1 MTKVI
6 SMVIQSTDSS
16 AKKQTNTVTY
26 INPTATNEQIR
37 RECDLTMAD
46 IVKTAYNLVIETV
59 FVDGDT
65 RTITIKNPRSNISQS
80 DITDLNSY
88 MQENNILIGDKDG
101 STFGR
106 IKKVTRRSSTTT
118 YLDISDD

>member
-1 MTKVI
+1 
-6 SMVIQSTDSS
+6 
-16 AKKQTNTVTY
+16 
-26 INPTATNEQIR
+26 
-37 RECDLTMAD
+37 MAD
-46 IVKTAYNLVIETV
+46 IVKTTYNLVIETA

-65 RTITIKNPRSNISQS
+65 RMITIKNPRSNISQS

-88 MQENNILIGDKDG
+88 MQETNILIGDKDG
-101 STFGR
+101 ATFGR

>member
-1 MTKVI
+1 
-6 SMVIQSTDSS
+6 
-16 AKKQTNTVTY
+16 
-26 INPTATNEQIR
+26 
-37 RECDLTMAD
+37 MAD
-46 IVKTAYNLVIETV
+46 VTKTAYNLVIETV

-65 RTITIKNPRSNISQS
+65 RTLTIKNPRSDISQS
-80 DITDLNSY
+80 EISELNSY

-106 IKKVTRRSSTTT
+106 IKKVTRRISTTT

>member
-1 MTKVI
+1 
-6 SMVIQSTDSS
+6 
-16 AKKQTNTVTY
+16 
-26 INPTATNEQIR
+26 
-37 RECDLTMAD
+37 MAV
-46 IVKTAYNLVIETV
+46 VKTAYNLVIETV

-65 RTITIKNPRSNISQS
+65 RTLTIKNPRSTISQS

-88 MQENNILIGDKDG
+88 MQETNILIGDKDG
-101 STFGR
+101 ATFGR

>member
-1 MTKVI
+1 
-6 SMVIQSTDSS
+6 
-16 AKKQTNTVTY
+16 
-26 INPTATNEQIR
+26 
-37 RECDLTMAD
+37 MAD
-46 IVKTAYNLVIETV
+46 IIKTAYNLVIETV

-65 RTITIKNPRSNISQS
+65 RTITIKNPRNNISQS

>member
-1 MTKVI
+1 
-6 SMVIQSTDSS
+6 
-16 AKKQTNTVTY
+16 
-26 INPTATNEQIR
+26 
-37 RECDLTMAD
+37 MAD
-46 IVKTAYNLVIETV
+46 TIKTAHHLILETV

-65 RTITIKNPRSNISQS
+65 RSITIKNPRSNISQS

>member
-1 MTKVI
+1 
-6 SMVIQSTDSS
+6 
-16 AKKQTNTVTY
+16 
-26 INPTATNEQIR
+26 
-37 RECDLTMAD
+37 MAD
-46 IVKTAYNLVIETV
+46 TIKTAYNLVIETV

-65 RTITIKNPRSNISQS
+65 RTLTIKNPRSNIAQS

>member
-1 MTKVI
+1 
-6 SMVIQSTDSS
+6 
-16 AKKQTNTVTY
+16 
-26 INPTATNEQIR
+26 
-37 RECDLTMAD
+37 MAD
-46 IVKTAYNLVIETV
+46 IVKTSYNLVIETA
-59 FVDGDT
+59 FVDG
-65 RTITIKNPRSNISQS
+65 ITIKNPRSNISQS

-88 MQENNILIGDKDG
+88 MQENNIIIGDKDG